1 LARMQD
7 LCPTF
12 HHHLFAISGVSGG
25 SIGAS
30 TFAAALDAAGKAGP
44 QPGDI
49 SPDPCPRMRRFLSN
63 AHADNLDIIGNT
75 EANVDLALSSDFLS

>member
-1 LARMQD
+1 
-7 LCPTF
+7 
-12 HHHLFAISGVSGG
+12 
-25 SIGAS
+25 GAS

-44 QPGDI
+44 QPGDV

-75 EANVDLALSSDFLS
+75 EANVDLALSSDFLSPLLASTLFPDFMQSLIPRPVGSLDRA